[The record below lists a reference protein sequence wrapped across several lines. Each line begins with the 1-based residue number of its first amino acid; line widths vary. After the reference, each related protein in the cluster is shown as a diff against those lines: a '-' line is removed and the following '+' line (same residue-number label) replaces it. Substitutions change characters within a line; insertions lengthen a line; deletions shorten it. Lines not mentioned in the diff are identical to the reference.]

1 MPIKSRKLGPG
12 SLTLGSGAMQVNAQL
27 SACKITPSENVEQ
40 GDAIKVLSM
49 EVLEGDES
57 VTHSFVLEGTFLQD
71 YGDVA
76 SVVDWS
82 WTNMGTEQDFV
93 FIPNNDAER
102 QYSGILV
109 PVPLTVGGDE
119 VDTTS
124 TSDFQWR
131 CKGTPVPAAVGP

>member
-1 MPIKSRKLGPG
+1 MAIKSRKLGPG
-12 SLTLGSGAMQVNAQL
+12 SLVLGSGAMQVNAQL
-27 SACKITPSENVEQ
+27 SACKITPSESVES
-40 GDAIKVLSM
+40 GDPIKVLSG

-57 VTHSFVLEGTFLQD
+57 TTYDFVLEGTFLQD

-82 WTNMGTEQDFV
+82 WTQMGTEQDFT
-93 FIPNNDAER
+93 FIPNDAADR
-102 QYSGILV
+102 QYDGVLV

-124 TSDFQWR
+124 TSDFTWR
-131 CKGTPVPAAVGP
+131 IKGTPVASAVP